1 MGDREHELRD
11 GLRSEVLRAG
21 TKLRSALWPHDV
33 ATCLTR
39 WQEGQERLLSSES
52 EHDSPATPP
61 AQAACPYLAL
71 AQPLSIPPHPQTPSP
86 EMLSPRRNTSYMV
99 LASS

>member
-71 AQPLSIPPHPQTPSP
+71 KVGNPCQSLHTPRPPH
-86 EMLSPRRNTSYMV
+86 LRC
-99 LASS
+99 